1 MGSNR
6 LSSASRDRLSTR
18 IVHGSILKSEFV
30 RAMDWIAK
38 INPDLSYALRSGFR
52 GMAFRFRSSIGPPP
66 VRLRDDIGTYSHL
79 FARASQN
86 FSEVLTPYQSEIRW
100 PRGRIFNNLFESVDA
115 ELYYSMIRF
124 FRSARIIEV
133 GSGNSTWF
141 AVDALRENGKGTI
154 ISIDPK
160 PRIALPRRVQ
170 VLKQPVEEVDLSIFH
185 KLAANDILFVDAS
198 HTDQEARYATDCIYP
213 LLEPGVL
220 IHHHDIS
227 FPYLAFASVVRDLGE
242 SSEEAVI
249 LNFLASQREAYEIF
263 TASAFVGYED
273 PVMVGRL
280 VPSSRYARRSNQSSL
295 WISKLPRPS

>member
-1 MGSNR
+1 
-6 LSSASRDRLSTR
+6 
-18 IVHGSILKSEFV
+18 
-30 RAMDWIAK
+30 MDWIAK

-198 HTDQEARYATDCIYP
+198 HTDQAGARPRRQLEA
-213 LLEPGVL
+213 
-220 IHHHDIS
+220 S
-227 FPYLAFASVVRDLGE
+227 
-242 SSEEAVI
+242 
-249 LNFLASQREAYEIF
+249 
-263 TASAFVGYED
+263 
-273 PVMVGRL
+273 
-280 VPSSRYARRSNQSSL
+280 
-295 WISKLPRPS
+295 